1 MKKGKWSIVF
11 KDKNGEYVTGIF
23 NGGKFG
29 VVAVAL
35 DYLGVEYDV
44 FYKGVKVEKRK
55 SAIR

>member
-11 KDKNGEYVTGIF
+11 KDKNGEYVTGSF
-23 NGGKFG
+23 NGRKFG

-44 FYKGVKVEKRK
+44 FL
-55 SAIR
+55 